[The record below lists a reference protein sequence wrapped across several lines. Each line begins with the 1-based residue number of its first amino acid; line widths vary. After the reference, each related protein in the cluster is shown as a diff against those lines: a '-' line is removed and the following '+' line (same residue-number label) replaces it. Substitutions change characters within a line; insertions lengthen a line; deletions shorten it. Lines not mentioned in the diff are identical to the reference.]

1 MDKTRKLPS
10 FFVIGAQKS
19 GTTTL
24 HDRLRAEA
32 GISLPGCK
40 ETHFFSLDDIYGRGL
55 EWYYS
60 QFDQSKQV
68 RDNLIGEVDPDYI
81 FYKDTP
87 ERIRTMIGKP
97 RFVLLLRNPI
107 DRAYSHYLMSL
118 RRCIETLPFA
128 EALKAEQ
135 ERCGRQDREYLAH
148 FSYMAR
154 GRYCSQI
161 ERYMMAF
168 PGSEFLF
175 VKYDELFSADAGQ
188 EAYDRICRHIGL
200 ASTPKAFDAGKRS
213 NAASR
218 PRIKFF
224 SDFLH
229 GRSPVKKAVGRLIP
243 SREVK
248 LKIAMFLERMNRSP
262 VKAGKSGWRCSV
274 PSRFFDAAN
283 TEILA
288 LERLTGLKLQDWVRK
303 NSGAGK

>member
-1 MDKTRKLPS
+1 MDKTRQLPS
-10 FFVIGAQKS
+10 FFVIGAQKT

-24 HDRLRAEA
+24 HDWLSAEA
-32 GISLPGCK
+32 GISPPGCK
-40 ETHFFSLDDIYGRGL
+40 ETHFFSLDEIYGRGL

-60 QFDQSKQV
+60 QFDQSKQG

-200 ASTPKAFDAGKRS
+200 SSTAKAFDAGRKS

-218 PRIKFF
+218 PRNRFF

-229 GRSPVKKAVGRLIP
+229 GRSPLKRAVGRLIP
-243 SREVK
+243 SREMK
-248 LKIAMFLERMNRSP
+248 LRIAVFLDSMNRATI
-262 VKAGKSGWRCSV
+262 KDRKDDWRSSV
-274 PSRFFDAAN
+274 PLEFFDVAN
-283 TEILA
+283 NELLG
-288 LERLTGLKLQDWVRK
+288 LEKLTGFKLQDWIRK
-303 NSGAGK
+303 N